1 MPSLKMTRPCRSD
14 PVLGGIPASSVGLAR
29 TGARPRAAAGGGP
42 HAVNAVLAAGKIVYR
57 QASFGGRGSFGTT
70 GPRSREETEMSALPL
85 SGIKILDLTRV
96 LAGPLSAQMLG
107 DLGAEI
113 IKIERPGGGDDAR
126 AFGPPYLVDPEGKEN
141 NNNSFYLCANRNKK
155 SVTVNIAAP
164 EGQAIIRELAK
175 SCDVMMENY
184 KVGDLKRY
192 KLDYESIKAVNPG
205 IIYCSVTGFGQ
216 TGPYAPRAGYDAIFQ
231 AMGGLMSV
239 TGHMDGEPGAGPMK
253 VGPSIVDYMTGMNS
267 SIGILSAL
275 YHRKVNG
282 GAGQHI
288 DVCLFDTVIASLSH
302 YAQIYL
308 VNGKTP
314 PRRGTWGNGGM
325 PAGVFRCADGELM
338 LVVGNDAQFARTCAV
353 LGSPELATNPKF
365 LKNNDRVVNGKE
377 IMAIFAGLFLKKN
390 VADWLEAL
398 EQAGVPCGPVNDF
411 AQVFADPHV
420 RQRGMQIKV
429 DHPFEHALSLIRNP
443 LTFSETPVTEYRAP
457 PLLGADTRDV
467 LATIGYDEAKLE
479 ALRKQ
484 KII

>member
-1 MPSLKMTRPCRSD
+1 
-14 PVLGGIPASSVGLAR
+14 
-29 TGARPRAAAGGGP
+29 
-42 HAVNAVLAAGKIVYR
+42 
-57 QASFGGRGSFGTT
+57 
-70 GPRSREETEMSALPL
+70 MSALPL

-107 DLGAEI
+107 DLGAEV
-113 IKIERPGGGDDAR
+113 IKIERPGTGDDAR
-126 AFGPPYLVDPEGKEN
+126 AFGPPYLVDPQGKEN

-155 SVTVNIAAP
+155 SVTVNIASP
-164 EGQAIIRELAK
+164 EGQEIIRALAK
-175 SCDVMMENY
+175 NVDVMMENY

-192 KLDYESIKAVNPG
+192 GLDYDAIRAINPG

-216 TGPYAPRAGYDAIFQ
+216 TGRYAPRAGYDAIFQ

-267 SIGILSAL
+267 SIGILAAL

-282 GAGQHI
+282 GAGQHV

-353 LGSPELATNPKF
+353 LGAPELATNPKF
-365 LKNNDRVVNGKE
+365 AVNNDRVVNGKE
-377 IMAIFAGLFLKKN
+377 IMAIFAGLFLKNN
-390 VADWLEAL
+390 VAHWLDEL
-398 EQAGVPCGPVNDF
+398 EKAGVPSGPVNDF
-411 AQVFADPHV
+411 AQMFADPHV
-420 RQRGMQIKV
+420 RERGMRV
-429 DHPFEHALSLIRNP
+429 EVNHPFEPHLALIRNA
-443 LTFSETPVTEYRAP
+443 LTFSETPVTDYRAP
-457 PLLGADTRDV
+457 PLLGENTREV
-467 LATIGYDEAKLE
+467 LSAELGYDGAKLE
-479 ALRKQ
+479 ALKRKGV
-484 KII
+484 I

>member
-1 MPSLKMTRPCRSD
+1 
-14 PVLGGIPASSVGLAR
+14 
-29 TGARPRAAAGGGP
+29 
-42 HAVNAVLAAGKIVYR
+42 
-57 QASFGGRGSFGTT
+57 
-70 GPRSREETEMSALPL
+70 MSALPL

-107 DLGAEI
+107 DLGADV
-113 IKIERPGGGDDAR
+113 IKIERPGTGDDAR
-126 AFGPPYLVDPEGKEN
+126 AFGPPYLVDPAGKQN
-141 NNNSFYLCANRNKK
+141 NNNSFYLCANRNKR
-155 SVTVNIAAP
+155 SVTVNVASA
-164 EGQAIIRELAK
+164 EGQEIIRKLAK
-175 SCDVMMENY
+175 DADVFMENY

-192 KLDYESIKAVNPG
+192 GLDYDSIKAINPR

-216 TGPYAPRAGYDAIFQ
+216 TGPYAARAGYDAILQ

-239 TGHMDGEPGAGPMK
+239 TGHIDGEPGEGPMK
-253 VGPSIVDYMTGMNS
+253 VGPSIVDYMTGMNT

-275 YHRKVNG
+275 YNRDANG
-282 GAGQHI
+282 GKGQHL

-302 YAQIYL
+302 WLQIFL
-308 VNGKTP
+308 VNGKIP

-325 PAGVFRCADGELM
+325 PAGVFRATDGELM
-338 LVVGNDAQFARTCAV
+338 VVVGNDAQFARTCAV

-377 IMAIFAGLFLKKN
+377 IMAIYAGLFLKKP
-390 VADWLEAL
+390 VAYWLDEL
-398 EQAGVPCGPVNDF
+398 EKAGVPSGPINDF
-411 AQVFADPHV
+411 AQVFSDPHV
-420 RQRGMQIKV
+420 RARGMEIKV

-457 PLLGADTRDV
+457 PLLGADTKEV